1 MYTKDVLMIS
11 ILILEDNITL
21 AERLRGILLQW
32 EFVAGVQMTATA
44 AQANMALETQTWDVF
59 LCDLGLPD
67 GDGEQCICTYNKKSP
82 DGSCIVISSK
92 SDDAS
97 ILSAIRAGAV
107 GYIFKDDH
115 SIQIVDAVKLA
126 LNGQSPISPSI
137 AFTVISILA
146 QTKSMPDTAEA
157 PSGSTSLLTEREI
170 QVLSA
175 ISKGLTYVETA
186 VVLEISKNTVPV
198 HIRNIYRKLQA
209 NNRSEAVYEA
219 QSMGIKL

>member
-1 MYTKDVLMIS
+1 MIS

-32 EFVAGVQMTATA
+32 EFVAGVELEATV
-44 AQANMALETQTWDVF
+44 AQANVALDTQSWDVF

-67 GDGEQCICTYNKKSP
+67 GDGGQCIRAYNKKNP
-82 DGSCIVISSK
+82 KGSCIVISSK

-97 ILSAIRAGAV
+97 ILSAIQAGAV

-146 QTKSMPDTAEA
+146 QTKSGPDTAGA
-157 PSGSTSLLTEREI
+157 PSVGAGILTEREV

-175 ISKGLTYVETA
+175 ISKGLTYAETA
-186 VVLEISKNTVPV
+186 AVLELSKNTVPV

-209 NNRSEAVYEA
+209 SNRSEAVYEA
-219 QSMGIKL
+219 QSLGIEL